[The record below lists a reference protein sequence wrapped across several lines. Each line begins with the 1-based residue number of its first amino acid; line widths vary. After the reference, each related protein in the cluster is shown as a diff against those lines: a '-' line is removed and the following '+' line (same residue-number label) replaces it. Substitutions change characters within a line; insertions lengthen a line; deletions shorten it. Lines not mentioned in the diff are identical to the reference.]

1 MEHNMIWKFDQ
12 AVARTFVAHAR
23 QHIPN
28 YDQVIDKSL
37 DICEHLLDKQSTII
51 DVGCATGETL
61 RRLHGRGF
69 NNLHGVDSSLA
80 MLDYCDSKLAK
91 YHHSDC
97 FPDHAFDAVIC
108 NWTLHFIKNKQ
119 QYLEDIYQRLDQD
132 GFLILSEKTSN
143 DPVPIHFY
151 HRFKSSQCVSEQ
163 DIQAKSQS
171 LQGVMFINDVSWYL
185 DVLDNIGFQKVYIV
199 DASYCFTTFLCLK
212 NPSV

>member
-1 MEHNMIWKFDQ
+1 MTQWQFNAD
-12 AVARTFVAHAR
+12 VAKTFVGHAR

-28 YDQVIDKSL
+28 YDIVITKSI
-37 DICEHLLDKQSTII
+37 DICKKLLTSDSSII

-61 RRLHGRGF
+61 RRLHDRGF
-69 NNLHGVDSSLA
+69 NNLHGVDSSQA
-80 MLDYCDSKLAK
+80 MLDYCDPNMAK

-97 FPDHAFDAVIC
+97 FPDHTFDAVIC
-108 NWTLHFIKNKQ
+108 NWTLHFMKNKQ

-143 DPVPIHFY
+143 DPLPIYFY
-151 HRFKSSQCVSEQ
+151 HRFKSNQGVSEQ

-171 LQGVMFINDVSWYL
+171 LQGVMFTNDVSWYL
-185 DVLDNIGFQKVYIV
+185 DILDSIGFQKIYIV

>member
-1 MEHNMIWKFDQ
+1 MTQWQFD
-12 AVARTFVAHAR
+12 ANVAKTFVNHAR

-28 YDQVIDKSL
+28 YDAVIDKSV
-37 DICEHLLDKQSTII
+37 DICKKLLSPESPII

-61 RRLHGRGF
+61 RRLHGHEF
-69 NNLHGVDSSLA
+69 NNLHGVDYSQA
-80 MLDYCDSKLAK
+80 MLNYCNPNIAK

-119 QYLEDIYQRLDQD
+119 QYLEDIYQRLVQD

-143 DPVPIHFY
+143 DPLPIYFY
-151 HRFKSSQCVSEQ
+151 HRFKSSQGVSEQ

-171 LQGVMFINDVSWYL
+171 LQEIMFINDVSWYL
-185 DVLDNIGFQKVYIV
+185 DVLANIGFKKVYIV

-212 NPSV
+212 NASV